1 MNTQQLAVREQIVKT
16 VVKSG
21 NGGAVWVPKDWLGEQ
36 VFVILPEKPK
46 LSVKE
51 KIMAALEPYLK
62 DIMAVAVYGSYARN
76 EQERGSDIDVLV
88 ITSGQKTGLKF
99 KEGNLDIVSLSLD
112 KLKTAIEKYPAL
124 YYQIVQEAVPLINAS
139 VLEELKD
146 VKIGKESFKLY
157 MRETEE
163 HLKSSRELLELDKIE
178 GQYVKSYSVLYSA
191 MLRLRALFIIKCI
204 LENEKFSNKKFKG
217 FLLGKGLDIG
227 ELSASYKAYR
237 LVRDEMSI
245 GSLRIKIAVAEKV
258 LSILEKE
265 LKALEVKVYGK

>member
-51 KIMAALEPYLK
+51 KIMAAIGPYLK
-62 DIMAVAVYGSYARN
+62 DITAVAVYGSYARN

-88 ITSGQKTGLKF
+88 ITRGQKTGLKF
-99 KEGNLDIVSLSLD
+99 KEGNLDIVFLPLD
-112 KLKTAIEKYPAL
+112 KLKTAIEKYPTL
-124 YYQIVQEAVPLINAS
+124 YYQSVQEAVPLINAS

-146 VKIGKESFKLY
+146 VKISKESFKPYL
-157 MRETEE
+157 RETEE
-163 HLKSSRELLELDKIE
+163 HLKSSRELLELDKID

-191 MLRLRALFIIKCI
+191 MLRLRALFIVKFI

-217 FLLGKGLDIG
+217 FLLGKGLDIK

-237 LVRDEMSI
+237 LVRDEMSL

-258 LSILEKE
+258 LNILEKE
-265 LKALEVKVYGK
+265 LKALEAKVYGK